1 MGPLLFSI
9 FVNDIC
15 SVIKHSRYLLFADDI
30 KIFRAVNSADD
41 CTLLQADIE
50 HIKAWC
56 AANCMKLNVSKTRVI
71 TFSRK
76 TNGFYYVYKTQDSSI
91 TSTDAS
97 KNLGVLLDSKL
108 RFRAQVDYIFS
119 QSLKTFRIN

>member
-1 MGPLLFSI
+1 
-9 FVNDIC
+9 
-15 SVIKHSRYLLFADDI
+15 
-30 KIFRAVNSADD
+30 
-41 CTLLQADIE
+41 
-50 HIKAWC
+50 
-56 AANCMKLNVSKTRVI
+56 MKLKVSKTRVI

-97 KNLGVLLDSKL
+97 KDLGVLLDSKL

-119 QSLKTFRIN
+119 QSLKTLHRKVRQTSENHQKIKKKN